1 MTNSS
6 PQPPVPPRPNEEPE
20 ERRKIGGILTLDE
33 MIAVIVAFA
42 TIGAIIFWSLGG
54 RKQDFSLSGWLN
66 GWLFPRSETEST
78 TTVISSKIKQDKVL
92 EGKTESDT
100 SELTSKYIGSKPQ
113 LSSEKLDTK
122 AISPSVGASSKL
134 ASKAAPIATG
144 LALGT
149 SGMIQSPPTETAE
162 KTPATTETIPP
173 ETTEKTPA
181 TTETIPPET
190 AEKTP
195 ATTETIPPETTEKTP
210 ATTETTPPETTE
222 KTPAT
227 TPKIAFKDIPDTYWA
242 YPFVEKL
249 GEKKLIS
256 GFSEDNTFEPEKLI
270 TRASMA
276 SLISQ
281 AFDQPAN
288 LQAKN
293 FSDVSPQ
300 NAIAADI
307 NKAVQIGFM
316 KGYSDNE
323 FRPLE
328 NIPRYQVLV
337 ALATGLGL
345 KPSQDIDQILGQFN
359 DAEGIPDWAKEQVA
373 AAAEA
378 GLIVNPPEV
387 SNNTIEPTK
396 EATRAEVAAMIH
408 QALVKLNTLEPI
420 ESQYIVK
427 P

>member
-6 PQPPVPPRPNEEPE
+6 PQPPVPPRPDGEPE

-42 TIGAIIFWSLGG
+42 TIGAILFWSLGG

-66 GWLFPRSETEST
+66 GWLFPQSETEST
-78 TTVISSKIKQDKVL
+78 TAAISSEIKEDKVL

-100 SELTSKYIGSKPQ
+100 SELTSKYLGSKPQ
-113 LSSEKLDTK
+113 LPSEKLDTK
-122 AISPSVGASSKL
+122 AISPSMDAPSKL
-134 ASKAAPIATG
+134 ANKAAPIATG

-149 SGMIQSPPTETAE
+149 SGAILSLPPETVE
-162 KTPATTETIPP
+162 KTPT
-173 ETTEKTPA
+173 
-181 TTETIPPET
+181 
-190 AEKTP
+190 
-195 ATTETIPPETTEKTP
+195 
-210 ATTETTPPETTE
+210 TTETTPPETVEKTPVTTETTPPETVEKTPTTTETTPPETVE

-227 TPKIAFKDIPDTYWA
+227 TPQIAFKDIPDTYWA

-256 GFSEDNTFEPEKLI
+256 GFSQDNIFEPEKLI

-345 KPSQDIDQILGQFN
+345 KPSQDTDQILGQFN
-359 DAEGIPDWAKEQVA
+359 DTEGIPNWAKEQVA

-378 GLIVNPPEV
+378 GLIVNPPGV
-387 SNNTIEPTK
+387 SNNTIEPNQ

-420 ESQYIVK
+420 ESQYIVQ